1 MTTQALK
8 LALEAFKSGDLR
20 DIEAATDA
28 IKQALEQQQMTPKEQ
43 FIRESLRIKTEMIK
57 ELMWERDSLE
67 FRISSMQIEI
77 DKLKAELAKLK
88 S

>member
-20 DIEAATDA
+20 DIAAATDA